1 MPTQPE
7 VFGHLSHLDPNSTC
21 NPTSCKSSLINV
33 NTATSSFYPGKGYKT
48 QEVSGQDH
56 SILATISRSQPVLFN
71 RDKPNQV
78 SLNLHLLS
86 SAPTST
92 HSLLIAN
99 CTNPIHHNPPVT
111 SEPNLE
117 LDNDIPDTILK
128 DVSEDREDA
137 VLLSDLSKEGHTS
150 RECLLADD
158 ESGENQDMETS
169 ESESTK
175 PDVGTQNES
184 SGSETSWCLNL
195 MD

>member
-1 MPTQPE
+1 M
-7 VFGHLSHLDPNSTC
+7 NI
-21 NPTSCKSSLINV
+21 NTS
-33 NTATSSFYPGKGYKT
+33 ASSFCPAKAYKK
-48 QEVSGQDH
+48 QEVAGQDH
-56 SILATISRSQPVLFN
+56 SVLATISRSQPVLFN

-99 CTNPIHHNPPVT
+99 RTYPVHHNPPAS

-117 LDNDIPDTILK
+117 LDSDITDTVLK
-128 DVSEDREDA
+128 EVSEDREDA

-158 ESGENQDMETS
+158 GSAENQDIETS

-175 PDVGTQNES
+175 PDLGTQNES
-184 SGSETSWCLNL
+184 SSSETSWCLDL

>member
-1 MPTQPE
+1 MPPQPE
-7 VFGHLSHLDPNSTC
+7 VFRQVSHLDPNSDC
-21 NPTSCKSSLINV
+21 DLTSCQSSLINI
-33 NTATSSFYPGKGYKT
+33 NTATSSFYPAKEHKK
-48 QEVSGQDH
+48 QEAAGQDH
-56 SILATISRSQPVLFN
+56 GLLAAVSRSQPVLFN
-71 RDKPNQV
+71 QDKPNQV

-92 HSLLIAN
+92 HSLLI
-99 CTNPIHHNPPVT
+99 TNRINPVYHNPPAS

-117 LDNDIPDTILK
+117 LDSDIPGAVLEE
-128 DVSEDREDA
+128 VSEDREDA

-158 ESGENQDMETS
+158 GSVENQDTETS

-175 PDVGTQNES
+175 PGFGTRNES
-184 SGSETSWCLNL
+184 SGSETSWCLDL

>member
-1 MPTQPE
+1 MPPQPE
-7 VFGHLSHLDPNSTC
+7 VFKHLPHLDPNSAC
-21 NPTSCKSSLINV
+21 DPTSCKSSLINID
-33 NTATSSFYPGKGYKT
+33 TSTSSFYPAKGYKK
-48 QEVSGQDH
+48 QESGGQDH
-56 SILATISRSQPVLFN
+56 DVLTNISRSQPVLFN

-99 CTNPIHHNPPVT
+99 RTIPVHHNPPVT

-117 LDNDIPDTILK
+117 LDSDIPDTVLEE
-128 DVSEDREDA
+128 VSEDREDT
-137 VLLSDLSKEGHTS
+137 VLLSDLSKVGHTS

-158 ESGENQDMETS
+158 GSAETQDIETS

-184 SGSETSWCLNL
+184 SGSETSWCLDL